1 MSIIESVAIRRI
13 LDSRGQPTVEID
25 LSSGSHMAR
34 VAAPSGA
41 STGKHE
47 ARPFPEGGVD
57 EAIRVFRAEVAL
69 KLIGRDSRD
78 HTGVDQLL
86 KDLDG
91 TGDFSRIGGNVAT
104 AASLATAKLA
114 AASVGLPLYRYL
126 AGGEA
131 KTLPFPFGNVIG
143 GGRHAVG
150 GTTFQ
155 EFLVVS
161 MGPSVAGNVFANA
174 RVHRLVK
181 DRLSERFPDQP
192 LGRGDEG
199 AWVARLG
206 DEQAL
211 SMLSDVCR
219 EVEKDVKFPVRPA
232 LDPAASEFYR
242 DGWYQYRDRSLT
254 PDKQVEFLIRL
265 VDDYGVYA
273 LEDPLEEEDFDGFA
287 RLTEAVGSRCKIIGD
302 DIFVTNTERLRRGI
316 ERGAAN
322 AILIKPNQ
330 VGTLTDT
337 VAAVQM
343 AHRSGYA
350 TVISHRSGETTDDT
364 IAHLAVAFG
373 CLGIK
378 TGTVG
383 GERIAKLNE
392 LIRIEES
399 MARGTHPSR
408 EGTPSPRRE

>member
-1 MSIIESVAIRRI
+1 V
-13 LDSRGQPTVEID
+13 G
-25 LSSGSHMAR
+25 
-34 VAAPSGA
+34 APSGA

-47 ARPFPEGGVD
+47 ARPFPADDVD
-57 EAIRVFRAEVAL
+57 EAIHVFRTEVAPVL
-69 KLIGRDSRD
+69 AGRDPRD
-78 HTGVDQLL
+78 QAGVDQSL

-199 AWVARLG
+199 AWAAKLG
-206 DEQAL
+206 DEEAL
-211 SMLSDVCR
+211 SMLSDICHR
-219 EVEKDVKFPVRPA
+219 VEGDVKFPVSPA

-242 DGWYQYRDRSLT
+242 DGRYRYRDQSLT
-254 PDKQVEFLIRL
+254 PDQQIEFLIRL
-265 VDDYGVYA
+265 VDDYGVCA

-287 RLTEAVGSRCKIIGD
+287 RLTEAVGSKCKIIGD
-302 DIFVTNTERLRRGI
+302 DLFVTNTERLSEGI
-316 ERGAAN
+316 KRGAAN

-337 VAAVQM
+337 LAAVRM
-343 AHRSGYA
+343 AQRSGYA

-399 MARGTHPSR
+399 MARGTRPSR
-408 EGTPSPRRE
+408 EVTSSPRRG